1 MRTSQVTGDAI
12 GLQGET
18 ASIHSAKPAP
28 SKQTNSGRVP
38 DNTGLISPNYQGPSE
53 DGSEV
58 VQTQCA
64 VQDNMSM
71 DEEGLQSLLFPFG
84 VDDATAEV
92 MQFLDLPDVY
102 LGSTMSFLDVQG
114 VVEDISVSHTT
125 PETITQVALI
135 DDQSSDDD
143 IADNSQFPSSP
154 SISSEEYTVS
164 ISKQDHR
171 LIQHFLNSMKQY
183 STKLRETLDEDLN
196 CEMFSNMGLFNAQA
210 FHAIM
215 AFAARH
221 LSQTQPGLL
230 DEAELRYQRATALL
244 LQDEDPYSHLD
255 ISIVTVWFL
264 LQYELLFANGVI
276 RFCNLL
282 AHLAHVLESYDSRR
296 PSGLTMLGARTLVW
310 LSCYDARA
318 LASGGRAG
326 YLLKSLENFLVLRPF
341 LKEPMSPVNG
351 GLIPLSD
358 VFPVTCRL
366 DHTNTLRLRFRNNL
380 LHGRILMLLPNPE
393 DGFDSSNVDDADWHS
408 ICLELLEMH
417 DIFDRCTDELTGFPI
432 KIATGKMTLPGGTL
446 SCLRFGHLLAL
457 SSLYAAFIDYHQALR
472 AAKRNNMDIRAECS
486 DAACRCHMFGFL
498 SSSECSARMMRIA
511 HCVATHR
518 RKSPQ
523 SMWPSLLFAAGI
535 ESEDGIHIEWILN
548 SLKGTEAWAP
558 HFLQTRRLLEVVL
571 DYQGKSGKIVQADI
585 LRLQAETT
593 GPFVI

>member
-1 MRTSQVTGDAI
+1 MRTSQVTCDAI

-18 ASIHSAKPAP
+18 TRIHSAEPAP
-28 SKQTNSGRVP
+28 LKQTNSGRVAD
-38 DNTGLISPNYQGPSE
+38 DNGIICPNYQGPSG
-53 DGSEV
+53 DGSEE
-58 VQTQCA
+58 VQAQCA

-84 VDDATAEV
+84 MDDATAEV
-92 MQFLDLPDVY
+92 MQYLDLPDVD
-102 LGSTMSFLDVQG
+102 LGSSMSFLDAQG

-125 PETITQVALI
+125 LETITQVALI
-135 DDQSSDDD
+135 DDQLSDDD
-143 IADNSQFPSSP
+143 ITDHSQFPTSP
-154 SISSEEYTVS
+154 SISLEEYTVS

-183 STKLRETLDEDLN
+183 STKLRETLDEDPN
-196 CEMFSNMGLFNAQA
+196 CEMFSNVGLFNAQA

-221 LSQTQPGLL
+221 LSQTQHGLL
-230 DEAELRYQRATALL
+230 HEAELRYQRATALL

-264 LQYELLFANGVI
+264 LQYELLFANGMI

-282 AHLAHVLESYDSRR
+282 AHLAHVLDSYDSRR

-326 YLLKSLENFLVLRPF
+326 YLLKSLENFLILRPF
-341 LKEPMSPVNG
+341 LKEPMSAVNG
-351 GLIPLSD
+351 GLLPLSD

-366 DHTNTLRLRFRNNL
+366 DHTSTLRLRFRNNL
-380 LHGRILMLLPNPE
+380 LHGRILMLLPNSE
-393 DGFDSSNVDDADWHS
+393 DGLDPSGVHDADWHS
-408 ICLELLEMH
+408 IRLELLEIH
-417 DIFDRCTDELTGFPI
+417 DIFGRRTDEVTGFPI
-432 KIATGKMTLPGGTL
+432 KIATGKLALPGGTL

-472 AAKRNNMDIRAECS
+472 AAKRNNMDIQVKCS
-486 DAACRCHMFGFL
+486 DAACRCQMSGFL

-511 HCVATHR
+511 HCVAAHR
-518 RKSPQ
+518 PKSPQ
-523 SMWPSLLFAAGI
+523 SMWPSLLFTAGI
-535 ESEDGIHIEWILN
+535 ESEDGIHLEWILN
-548 SLKGTEAWAP
+548 SLKGTETWAP
-558 HFLQTRRLLEVVL
+558 HFLQTRRLLEAVL
-571 DYQGKSGKIVQADI
+571 DYQGKSGKTVQADI
-585 LRLQAETT
+585 LRIQAETT